1 MGGGTDR
8 PGVSVVVPTH
18 NSGPHLG
25 PLVSSLSRQGL
36 PPGGYEVIFADD
48 GSTDDTPQR
57 LDELAA
63 ADPHVRVLHL
73 EHSGWPSRPRNLGVE
88 AARGEYVFFAD
99 DDDWFGDEAL
109 ARLLACARE
118 HDADIVIGR
127 IVGHGRGVP
136 RELFRENRF
145 DADLTNAPLADS
157 MTCHKLFRRAFLE
170 RHGLRFPEGRP
181 RRLEDHRLVA
191 EAYVLAGRVCVLAD
205 HPCYH
210 HVRRADAGNVTAT
223 RMDPAEYYA
232 ALRAAMDVVDAH
244 EPPAVA
250 RLRLHRRW
258 LRQEVLNR
266 LRGCALLAA
275 PEPWLEQ
282 VVHEVGPLIRDRFA
296 PEAVAGVPPLYRV
309 TAHLAEQGRVA
320 DLRRLAE
327 WEVGV
332 RAHATVDD
340 ATVVGRT
347 LTIDLSAHLTAGE
360 EPLRFDD
367 RGLPVL
373 PVAGAEPPSG
383 AAMRASGA
391 RTDVVVRRRETR
403 DEFFLPSVTTTERI
417 PTGTGADAQVRH
429 RTTATVDFAALNGGR
444 TRGAWEVRAR
454 VTQAGWALDT
464 RLPLVVHCATDGGVP
479 RVEDPRRSRSRLR
492 RAVRRIRRA
501 LRRTARVGSR
511 SPDRPVGSRR

>member
-1 MGGGTDR
+1 M
-8 PGVSVVVPTH
+8 SVVVPTH
-18 NSGPHLG
+18 DSGPHLD
-25 PLVSSLSRQGL
+25 PLVTSLGRQGL

-63 ADPHVRVLHL
+63 ADPRHVRVLHL

-99 DDDWFGDEAL
+99 DDDWFGDDAL
-109 ARLLACARE
+109 ARLLTCARE

-136 RELFRENRF
+136 RELFRGNRF
-145 DADLTNAPLADS
+145 GVNLANAPLSDS
-157 MTCHKLFRRAFLE
+157 MTCHKLFRRSFLA

-191 EAYVLAGRVCVLAD
+191 EAYVLAERVCVLAD

-210 HVRRADAGNVTAT
+210 HVRRSDAGNVTAT

-244 EPPAVA
+244 EPPEAA

-258 LRQEVLNR
+258 LRQEALDR
-266 LRGCALLAA
+266 LRGRRALAA

-282 VVHEVGPLIRDRFA
+282 VVREVGPLVRDRFA

-332 RAHATVDD
+332 RACATVDRW
-340 ATVVGRT
+340 TVAGRT
-347 LTIDLSAHLTAGE
+347 LTIDLSAHLAAGD
-360 EPLRFDD
+360 EPLRFDG

-373 PVAGAEPPSG
+373 PVAGAEPPGG
-383 AAMRASGA
+383 AAMRAGGA

-403 DEFFLPSVTTTERI
+403 EEFFLPVTTTTERV
-417 PTGTGADAQVRH
+417 PTDGGAGDQVLH
-429 RTTATVDFAALNGGR
+429 RTTATVDFATLSRGR
-444 TRGAWEVRAR
+444 TRGGWEVRAR
-454 VTQAGWALDT
+454 VIQAGWALDS
-464 RLPLVVHCATDGGVP
+464 RLPLVVRCATDGGVP
-479 RVEDPRRSRSRLR
+479 RVEDTRRPHSRLR

-501 LRRTARVGSR
+501 LRRTARTGDR
-511 SPDRPVGSRR
+511 SPDRPAGSRR